1 MLNTEQRKTGTIV
14 PGDLVWIVL
23 VNVFD
28 EDAITKA
35 RKKGIQYAVAAL
47 TEEFCE
53 KYGATPTSI
62 NMDSSDKR
70 RLAEVINESIEE
82 YNNNRE
88 DGTVRRRNVESY
100 GDFEWAGVKY
110 TSGCSL
116 DLGKVSL
123 RAFITEGND

>member
-1 MLNTEQRKTGTIV
+1 M
-14 PGDLVWIVL
+14 

-28 EDAITKA
+28 EEAITKA
-35 RKKGIQYAVAAL
+35 RKEGIQRAVVEL
-47 TEEFCE
+47 TSEFYE
-53 KYGATPTSI
+53 KYGTAPTSI
-62 NMDSSDKR
+62 NMDSSDKH

-82 YNNNRE
+82 CNENRE
-88 DGTVRRRNVESY
+88 DGTPRKRGVDSY

-123 RAFITEGND
+123 RSFVGDK